1 MAYTDLFNTAFNNL
15 ATQLATVTGLVVVN
29 DPRNIKPPCVLIGAP
44 TWSTPSMDNKF
55 VRLEFPVQ
63 LFALGPGNLDALRSL
78 FDLCAKVLSANVAVI
93 DGRPVTVEVGNAVMP
108 AYELTATMEA
118 RA

>member
-1 MAYTDLFNTAFNNL
+1 MPYTDLFNEALDDL
-15 ATQLATVTGLVVVN
+15 ATKLDLVAGLVVVT

-44 TWSTPSMDNKF
+44 TFTTPSMSNQF
-55 VRLEFPVQ
+55 VRLEFPLQ

-78 FDLCAKVLSANVAVI
+78 FDLCAKVLSAGVAVT
-93 DGRPVTVEVGNAVMP
+93 DGRPTTIEVGSALMP

>member
-1 MAYTDLFNTAFNNL
+1 MAYTDLFNEALDDL
-15 ATQLATVTGLVVVN
+15 AAKLDTVTDLVVVT

-44 TWSTPSMDNKF
+44 TWSSPSMTNKY
-55 VRLEFPVQ
+55 VRLEFPLQ
-63 LFALGPGNLDALRSL
+63 LFTLGPGNLDAVRSL
-78 FDLCAKVLSANVAVI
+78 FDLCAKVFSAGVAVT
-93 DGRPVTVEVGNAVMP
+93 DGRPVTIEVGTALMP

>member
-1 MAYTDLFNTAFNNL
+1 MPYTDLFNKAFDDL
-15 ATQLATVTGLVVVN
+15 AAQLTTVTGLVVIN

-44 TWSTPSMDNKF
+44 TWTTPSMNNKF

-78 FDLCAKVLSANVAVI
+78 FNLCAKVFSAGVAI
-93 DGRPVTVEVGNAVMP
+93 TDGRPITVEIGNALMP